1 MSLEGPDSLTPGPIA
16 SVHLDMCLDQQHRW
30 GGEVGGAG
38 VQPSLPFSRGRKASQ
53 VSGVRTLIAR
63 GERL

>member
-30 GGEVGGAG
+30 GEGGGRGGRGPAFSPILQRKEGQPGLWGEN
-38 VQPSLPFSRGRKASQ
+38 PNCKR
-53 VSGVRTLIAR
+53 
-63 GERL
+63 